1 MKSDGS
7 AQRGK
12 KKAPSRVRW
21 IVSIFFMTVFVSAM
35 FSYVS
40 STLLSDAQI
49 VVAFIIL
56 FVIVFIGILFDIIGV
71 AVAAADERPFHSMA
85 ARKVPEATDALR
97 LVRNADRVSSICND
111 VIGDICGVISGAASA
126 TIAAKAI
133 AGRSANPFV
142 ELLLSALVAALTVGG
157 KAFGKTFAIHMS
169 TPIVQTTA
177 KALTF
182 FKTLPAKFRKK
193 R

>member
-40 STLLSDAQI
+40 SALLSDAQI
-49 VVAFIIL
+49 VVAFVIL

-85 ARKVPEATDALR
+85 ARAGHAFDQEFSDLTAQR
-97 LVRNADRVSSICND
+97 RILVRRER
-111 VIGDICGVISGAASA
+111 G
-126 TIAAKAI
+126 
-133 AGRSANPFV
+133 
-142 ELLLSALVAALTVGG
+142 EVGM
-157 KAFGKTFAIHMS
+157 AVDF
-169 TPIVQTTA
+169 
-177 KALTF
+177 L
-182 FKTLPAKFRKK
+182 
-193 R
+193 